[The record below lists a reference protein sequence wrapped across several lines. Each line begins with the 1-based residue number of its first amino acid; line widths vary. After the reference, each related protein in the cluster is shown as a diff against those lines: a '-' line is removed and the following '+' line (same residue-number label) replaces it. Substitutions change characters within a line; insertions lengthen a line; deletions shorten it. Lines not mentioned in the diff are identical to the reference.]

1 MVLAGLGW
9 LARADMASASAGVQA
24 ECLRGLERALSVH
37 AAARARVLGA
47 FTAQGGYEDDGQG
60 SPRTWL
66 RWQTRV
72 TRPAASAALASMRSL
87 ADHRAIADALAGGAI
102 SVSWARQIAGWT
114 DLLPE
119 ECRADA
125 DVILLAAAAGGADLD
140 GLAGLA
146 EEIRRRTARPDT
158 DPGDGFEDRALRLA
172 TTLGGAGKLHGELTG
187 RCAAALQAVLDSLAR
202 KAGPEDTRSTA
213 QRYHDALEEACLAAA
228 RRRRPARP
236 GRAAR
241 PPPAPPQPRG
251 PPARRRVPRR
261 PRRHGTRPGGTRAG
275 LGRAVRSR
283 AGAARPGRR
292 ARR

>member
-9 LARADMASASAGVQA
+9 LARADMASVPAGVQA
-24 ECLRGLERALSVH
+24 DCLRGLERALSVH

-66 RWQTRV
+66 RWQTRI

-87 ADHRAIADALAGGAI
+87 ADHPAIADALAGGAI

-158 DPGDGFEDRALRLA
+158 DPGDGFEDRALRLG

-202 KAGPEDTRSTA
+202 KAGPEDTRSRA
-213 QRYHDALEEACLAAA
+213 QRYHDALEEACRRLLAAGGLPDRA
-228 RRRRPARP
+228 GQPVRLQLHLSLEDLLRGAGYHAGPGGMVPGPADPAR
-236 GRAAR
+236 
-241 PPPAPPQPRG
+241 
-251 PPARRRVPRR
+251 
-261 PRRHGTRPGGTRAG
+261 
-275 LGRAVRSR
+275 LGAAVRSR